1 MSFSERLK
9 RIAKEFG
16 SRYALAKASGIPAST
31 LQSYEAGSKPGMDA
45 LATLARVANVD
56 INWLLSGKGEMR
68 PAGLLPGA
76 VLADVLMVDQYEL
89 GTSLAAEMVIG
100 QIPFSRSFLEG
111 ALGLKNSTRE
121 RLLVVEAGSNLFDI
135 NRRDLVLFDRG
146 QASLG
151 RDGIYLIDLPGIELR
166 GIFLQPDGTVRVVG
180 PDQQRRRSRS
190 ERDGYDRGEGASG
203 EIVMKLEQFV
213 LAGRRTKIVG
223 RAVWIS
229 RAL

>member
-1 MSFSERLK
+1 MLWPRLAGF
-9 RIAKEFG
+9 R
-16 SRYALAKASGIPAST
+16 PARCKVTKPARNPAWMHWRLWPVSPTST
-31 LQSYEAGSKPGMDA
+31 SIGFCQ
-45 LATLARVANVD
+45 
-56 INWLLSGKGEMR
+56 GKGEMR

-76 VLADVLMVDQYEL
+76 VLANVLMVDQYEL

-180 PDQQRRRSRS
+180 PDQQRRSLRS
-190 ERDGYDRGEGASG
+190 EWNGYDRGEGASG